1 LLRDPRLA
9 PFRAPVLA
17 FSALALVQAISGA
30 VLFGR
35 KLGFSAEDVR
45 AFYLGS
51 EAAFTRPRSLAGLL
65 EVAVPHLVAI
75 PVVLFTTVHLVGFL
89 GLVRRRPHAVLTA
102 VAFGSALAG
111 IGAGFAIRFLWPGL
125 APLKIAAFVAFE
137 LVLLGWLVLVAFVY
151 WPPRAARQA
160 RSAGPGSRAVTTLPS
175 SAGRRAAT
183 EVAP

>member
-1 LLRDPRLA
+1 MPRDPRLA

-17 FSALALVQAISGA
+17 FAALLVVQAVSAA
-30 VLFGR
+30 VLFAR
-35 KLGFSAEDVR
+35 KLGFSVDEVR

-89 GLVRRRPHAVLTA
+89 GVVRRRPHAILTG

-111 IGAGFAIRFLWPGL
+111 IAAGFAVRFLWPGL
-125 APLKIAAFVAFE
+125 APMKIAAFVAFE
-137 LVLLGWLVLVAFVY
+137 AVLLAWLGLVAFVY

-160 RSAGPGSRAVTTLPS
+160 RSAGPGSETFTVPS
-175 SAGRRAAT
+175 SAGSRAAT
-183 EVAP
+183 EVAR